1 MMTRKTTLAHLRAA
15 TEPLL
20 QPGESFITGCAVW
33 MADQRPKV
41 PLAFT
46 GRAIYLLAVTSDRL
60 LVFDTPRRGRP
71 LLEADLLLQRRHD
84 ALELLRVRT
93 RIPMLQLRISPAPD
107 RVVIL
112 EFRPRDRS
120 VGRKLIQ
127 VLRPANAADSPDA
140 PAEVVSR

>member
-1 MMTRKTTLAHLRAA
+1 MMTRKDTLAHLRRA

-20 QPGESFITGCAVW
+20 QPDETFLTGCSVW

-93 RIPMLQLRISPAPD
+93 RIPMLQLRISPAPE

-112 EFRPRDRS
+112 EFRPRDRA
-120 VGRKLIQ
+120 VARKLIK
-127 VLRPANAADSPDA
+127 VLRAANAAEPPDTRSEA
-140 PAEVVSR
+140 VNR